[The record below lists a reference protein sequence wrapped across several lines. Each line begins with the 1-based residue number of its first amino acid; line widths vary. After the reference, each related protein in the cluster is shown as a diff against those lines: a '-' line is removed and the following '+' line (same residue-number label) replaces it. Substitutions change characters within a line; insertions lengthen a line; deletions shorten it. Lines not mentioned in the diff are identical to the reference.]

1 MLRYGQNY
9 CYTIY
14 SLQSSLIYFDTKN
27 LTPQKTNLL
36 SFCECGACHYTHS
49 TRCIQLGLHPFL
61 LVQILGNNLLLT
73 LEGSNVSHIGHLVY
87 QYPYQM
93 LL

>member
-1 MLRYGQNY
+1 MGNIS
-9 CYTIY
+9 YTVYNIQ
-14 SLQSSLIYFDTKN
+14 LSLIYFDTKN

-36 SFCECGACHYTHS
+36 SFCECGACHYMHNKGCS
-49 TRCIQLGLHPFL
+49 QLGLHPFL
-61 LVQILGNNLLLT
+61 LVRILGNNLLLT
-73 LEGSNVSHIGHLVY
+73 SEGSNVSHIGHLVY